1 MASSFFGLYVQRDGL
16 QLAQKGLDIT
26 GHNITNIKTEGY
38 SRQRLDIVSVA
49 NTAGCLGYNT
59 QTTLA
64 GKGADAVGVTQ
75 IRDKLLDAK
84 VRRYSSELCD
94 TGAKTN
100 VLADIEDILD
110 DVENDEA
117 GLSAIFGNLKAS
129 FQSFSA
135 TGADRQDLATVSM
148 NSAESVI
155 NVIKNFNTR
164 IGEVELAT
172 REDII
177 ATNDRVNTILSQLA
191 SLNKQI
197 KDAYVQMDNVFATRG
212 GYQAEID
219 YGPLELKDSFNKLCD
234 ELSQYVN
241 INVEQQADGT
251 YDVKM
256 ADISLVHNDSYAKTE
271 IIFDPEDIDER
282 NDFAKLYVGSCTNSG
297 DNNHIL
303 NSQKEWNKCEREITP
318 EISAKPELEKMIK
331 DLNEYIYAGKVKTAC
346 DLEREIIGKANELG
360 VDYAPIFVNNKDIMS
375 AEQIKNLP
383 TYAIEV
389 SERTDK
395 LSGGS
400 IKGLFDTY
408 NGKGCYSKVG
418 ENNYNGIKYY
428 QETIRSLAN
437 TMVREFNA
445 IYDEY
450 NNSDDAIALQQAA
463 ADKAE
468 EKLRA
473 DVTAEYMEENGIT
486 DEAALTEAQK
496 AEINDKVNET
506 LAEVREEAVEKTK
519 FKLFEFEDGSLEDG
533 GVPELKIADTWRE
546 NVLRCVHPNVDA
558 DGKLDYNYDQLD
570 NVYINKI
577 LSVFEGK
584 YEFGE
589 EPDKFTFEGFIQY
602 YGQTVGGDLE
612 YELGNFDS
620 TNIMLESVSS
630 ARDEVMGVSMDEE
643 GVNMMNYQKWYNA
656 ISRMISALD
665 ECLDKL
671 INGTGKV
678 GL

>member
-38 SRQRLDIVSVA
+38 SRQRLDVVSVA

-84 VRRYSSELCD
+84 VRRYSAELCD

-110 DVENDEA
+110 DVENEEA

-135 TGADRQDLATVSM
+135 TGADRQDLSTVSM

-155 NVIKNFNTR
+155 NVIKNFDKR

-177 ATNDRVNTILSQLA
+177 ATNGRVNTILNQLA

-197 KDAYVQMDNVFATRG
+197 KDAYVQMDNVYATKS

-234 ELSQYVN
+234 ELSQYMN

-251 YDVKM
+251 YDVKF
-256 ADISLVHNDSYAKTE
+256 ADVQLVHNDSYAKTD
-271 IIFDPEDIDER
+271 IIFSDELEAR
-282 NDFAKLYVGSCTNSG
+282 NDFAEL
-297 DNNHIL
+297 HISSL
-303 NSQKEWNKCEREITP
+303 NSQKEWDKCEREITP
-318 EISAKPELEKMIK
+318 AISAEPELEKMVK

-346 DLEREIIGKANELG
+346 ELEREIIGKANELG
-360 VDYAPIFVNNKDIMS
+360 VDYSPIFINNKDIMS
-375 AEQIKNLP
+375 DKQIKGLP

-389 SERTDK
+389 TERTDK

-400 IKGLFDTY
+400 ISGLFDAY
-408 NGKGCYSKVG
+408 NGKGCYSQVG

-428 QETIRSLAN
+428 QETIRSFAN

-445 IYDEY
+445 IYKDY
-450 NNSDDAIALQQAA
+450 NDSVD
-463 ADKAE
+463 ADKE
-468 EKLRA
+468 FR
-473 DVTAEYMEENGIT
+473 
-486 DEAALTEAQK
+486 
-496 AEINDKVNET
+496 
-506 LAEVREEAVEKTK
+506 
-519 FKLFEFEDGSLEDG
+519 LFEFEG
-533 GVPELKIADTWRE
+533 GLTEGDVSDLKIADSWKE
-546 NVLRCVHPNVDA
+546 NVLRCVHPNID
-558 DGKLDYNYDQLD
+558 DEGNLDYNYDQLD
-570 NVYINKI
+570 NLYINKI
-577 LSVFEGK
+577 LSVFDGK
-584 YEFGE
+584 YEFGS

-620 TNIMLESVSS
+620 TNIMLTSVSD

-643 GVNMMNYQKWYNA
+643 GVNMMNYQK
-656 ISRMISALD
+656 
-665 ECLDKL
+665 
-671 INGTGKV
+671 
-678 GL
+678 

>member
-38 SRQRLDIVSVA
+38 SRQRLDVVSVA

-84 VRRYSSELCD
+84 VRRYSAELCD

-117 GLSAIFGNLKAS
+117 GLSAIFGQLKAS
-129 FQSFSA
+129 FQSFSS

-177 ATNDRVNTILSQLA
+177 ATNDRVNTILNQLA

-197 KDAYVQMDNVFATRG
+197 KDAYVQMDNVFATRS

-234 ELSQYVN
+234 ELSQYMN

-251 YDVKM
+251 YDVKF
-256 ADISLVHNDSYAKTE
+256 ADVPLVHNDSYAKT
-271 IIFDPEDIDER
+271 DIVFSDELEAR
-282 NDFAKLYVGSCTNSG
+282 NDFAEL
-297 DNNHIL
+297 HISSL
-303 NSQKEWNKCEREITP
+303 NSQKEWDKCEREITP
-318 EISAKPELEKMIK
+318 AISAQPELEKMVK

-346 DLEREIIGKANELG
+346 ELERDIIGKANELG
-360 VDYAPIFVNNKDIMS
+360 VDYSPIFINNKDIMS
-375 AEQIKNLP
+375 EKQIENLP

-389 SERTDK
+389 TERTEK
-395 LSGGS
+395 LSDGS
-400 IKGLFDTY
+400 ISGLFDTY
-408 NGKGCYSKVG
+408 NGKGCYSQVG

-428 QETIRSLAN
+428 QETIRSFAN

-450 NNSDDAIALQQAA
+450 NNSDEAKALQDAA

-473 DVTAEYMEENGIT
+473 DVTAEYMDENGIT
-486 DEAALTEAQK
+486 DESALTDAQK
-496 AEINDKVNET
+496 AEIDAKVNET
-506 LAEVREEAVEKTK
+506 LEDVRAEAIEKTI

-533 GVPELKIADTWRE
+533 SVPDLKIADTWRE
-546 NVLRCVHPNVDA
+546 SVLRCVHPNVDA
-558 DGKLDYNYDQLD
+558 DGKLDYNYDELD
-570 NVYINKI
+570 NAYINKI

-602 YGQTVGGDLE
+602 YGQTIGGDLE

-620 TNIMLESVSS
+620 TNIMLQSVSD